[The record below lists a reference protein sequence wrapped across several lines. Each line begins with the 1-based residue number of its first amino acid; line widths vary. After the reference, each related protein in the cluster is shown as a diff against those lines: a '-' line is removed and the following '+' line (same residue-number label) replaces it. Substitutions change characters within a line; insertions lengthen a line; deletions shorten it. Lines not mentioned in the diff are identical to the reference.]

1 MARVHRVTWQKVKA
15 KLAVW
20 MGQLQVGP
28 LAARGIARGVHR
40 VAWLLLMAVLLLFWF
55 GAPTRYNLL
64 ALLLLGVSIV
74 AGAGLALLSVR
85 LLNTLSKPLLW
96 ACLLFVAVFT
106 FPFFFLGPFFLALA
120 GLSGVCVAA
129 LGYALGSPTEAPAWK
144 RITAGGFG
152 FTVLLGFTLALAL
165 DGWSVDEEICWQP
178 MVDEPLQIAAAEKA
192 EHSFTEFTYGPG
204 TDRHRPAFG
213 ANVRYQTESVD
224 ASKLLDGW
232 EGPAGWARSGF
243 WNTDAD
249 KLPLRGTVWLPDV
262 EGPLPIV
269 LIVHGNHSMEDY
281 SDDGYSYLGEMFA
294 RRGLIAVSVDQNMLN
309 SSISDSLSLF
319 DGGLEKENDAR
330 GWLLLEHLQ
339 QWRAWSKDPAHELF
353 AKADLD
359 KVVLIGHSRGGE
371 AVSEAAVFNRLP
383 AYPDDAT
390 LAFDYNF
397 GLRGVIAIA
406 PVDHQYS
413 PRGRATVMQDVNYLV
428 IHGSHDSDVTAFA
441 GSATFNRLTFD
452 ACADCFKAGFYLIG
466 ANHGQFNT
474 GWGAVDS
481 PTPFNW
487 LLNRHPLIEGT
498 LQRQVAQT
506 LFSAFIEAVIFGNS
520 QYQAFLADPHRA
532 TQRLPASVRFLS
544 QYQSA
549 ADRPLANFEEDADV
563 ASGTAAG
570 VTLSAQALSLWRE
583 AVVDLKW
590 RDTDSASV
598 LLGWSDQ
605 GVTDSKAPAY
615 SVLFEDA
622 VLVRSGDALTFD
634 LAMSESAPGDLEDY
648 ESPEVIDLTLLVRDR
663 SGQTAHLPLSK
674 RRVLLPQVQP
684 VLYKHAMFNSDADS
698 EVVMQR
704 YRFPLQEFVRQNP
717 ALNINE
723 ISEVRFQFDR
733 TAEGS
738 LWLDNIAFNSGLN

>member
-1 MARVHRVTWQKVKA
+1 VTWQKVKA

-20 MGQLQVGP
+20 ICQLQVGP
-28 LAARGIARGVHR
+28 QAALGITRAVHLAA
-40 VAWLLLMAVLLLFWF
+40 WLSLMAVLLIFWF
-55 GAPTRYNLL
+55 GAPTRFNLL
-64 ALLLLGVSIV
+64 ALLLLGVLIV

-85 LLNTLSKPLLW
+85 VLSAFSRPMLW
-96 ACLLFVAVFT
+96 ACLLFIAVFT

-120 GLSGVCVAA
+120 ALSGICVAA
-129 LGYALGSPTEAPAWK
+129 LGYALSSPTEAPGWK
-144 RITAGGFG
+144 RVTAGGSG
-152 FTVLLGFTLALAL
+152 VAVLLAFTLALAL
-165 DGWSVDEEICWQP
+165 DGWSVDEEIRWQP
-178 MVDEPLQIAAAEKA
+178 MVDEPLKIDSANKA

-213 ANVRYQTESVD
+213 TNVRYRTETVD

-243 WNTDAD
+243 WNAGAD
-249 KLPLRGTVWLPDV
+249 TLPLRGTVWLPDIV
-262 EGPLPIV
+262 GPLPIV

-281 SDDGYSYLGEMFA
+281 SDDGYAYLGKMFA

-330 GWLLLEHLQ
+330 GWLLLEHLK
-339 QWRAWSKDPAHELF
+339 QWRVWSKDPDHELF
-353 AKADLD
+353 ARADLD

-406 PVDHQYS
+406 PVDHQYD

-428 IHGSHDSDVTAFA
+428 IHGSHDSDVTAFV
-441 GSATFNRLTFD
+441 GSAAFNRLSFD

-481 PTPFNW
+481 PAPFNW
-487 LLNRHPLIEGT
+487 LLNRHPLIDGT

-506 LFSAFIEAVIFGNS
+506 LFSTFIEAVVFGNG
-520 QYQAFLADPHRA
+520 QHEAFLADPHRA
-532 TQRLPASVRFLS
+532 AQRLPASVRFLS

-549 ADRPLANFEEDADV
+549 ADRVVANFEEDADV
-563 ASGTAAG
+563 ASGSAPG
-570 VTLSAQALSLWRE
+570 ITLSAAALSLWRE
-583 AVVDLKW
+583 TVVDLKW
-590 RDTDSASV
+590 RDTDSVSV

-605 GVTDSKAPAY
+605 GATDGKAPAY
-615 SVLFEDA
+615 SVLFEDSS
-622 VLVRSGDALTFD
+622 LVRSTDVLTFD
-634 LAMSESAPGDLEDY
+634 LAMSESTPGDLEDY

-663 SGQTAHLPLSK
+663 SGHIAHLPLSK

-684 VLYKHAMFNSDADS
+684 VLYKHALFNSDADS

-704 YRFPLQEFVRQNP
+704 YRFPLQEFARQNP
-717 ALNINE
+717 ALDIDQITE
-723 ISEVRFQFDR
+723 LRFQFDR
-733 TAEGS
+733 TPQGS
-738 LWLDNIAFNSGLN
+738 LWLDNIALNSGLN

>member
-1 MARVHRVTWQKVKA
+1 MTWQNLKS
-15 KLAVW
+15 KLADW
-20 MGQLQVGP
+20 SRKLLVGP
-28 LAARGIARGVHR
+28 IAAQGIARAVHIA
-40 VAWLLLMAVLLLFWF
+40 AWLSLMAVLLLFWM

-64 ALLLLGVSIV
+64 ALLLLAVSIV
-74 AGAGLALLSVR
+74 AGAGLALVSVR
-85 LLNTLSKPLLW
+85 FLGAFSKPMLW
-96 ACLLFVAVFT
+96 ACLLFAAVFT
-106 FPFFFLGPFFLALA
+106 FPFFFLGPLFLALA
-120 GLSGVCVAA
+120 ALSGVCVAA
-129 LGYALGSPTEAPAWK
+129 LGYALSASTEASAWK
-144 RITAGGFG
+144 RVTAGGFG
-152 FTVLLGFTLALAL
+152 IAVLLVFALALAL
-165 DGWSVDEEICWQP
+165 DGWSVDEDIRWQP
-178 MVDEPLQIAAAEKA
+178 MVDEPLQIAAANEA
-192 EHSFTEFTYGPG
+192 EHSFTQFTYGPG
-204 TDRHRPAFG
+204 TDSHRSAFG
-213 ANVRYQTESVD
+213 DNVRYRTESVD

-232 EGPAGWARSGF
+232 EGLAGWARSGF
-243 WNTDAD
+243 WNTDPD
-249 KLPLRGTVWLPDV
+249 TLPLRGTVWLPDA

-281 SDDGYSYLGEMFA
+281 SDDGYAYLGEMLA

-309 SSISDSLSLF
+309 SSISNNLNLF

-330 GWLLLEHLQ
+330 GWLLLEHLK

-353 AKADLD
+353 ARADLD
-359 KVVLIGHSRGGE
+359 RVVLIGHSRGGE
-371 AVSEAAVFNRLP
+371 AVSEAVLFNRLP

-406 PVDHQYS
+406 PVDHQYN

-487 LLNRHPLIEGT
+487 LLNLHPLIDGI

-506 LFSAFIEAVIFGNS
+506 LFSAFIEAVVFGNT
-520 QYQAFLADPHRA
+520 QYQGFLADPHRA
-532 TQRLPASVRFLS
+532 AQRLPASVRFLS

-563 ASGTAAG
+563 ASGSAPG

-615 SVLFEDA
+615 SVLIEDTVPA
-622 VLVRSGDALTFD
+622 RSGDALTFD
-634 LAMSESAPGDLEDY
+634 LAMSESTPGDLQDY

-663 SGQTAHLPLSK
+663 AGHTAHLPLSK

-704 YRFPLQEFVRQNP
+704 YRFPLQEFARQNP
-717 ALNINE
+717 ALDASQIV
-723 ISEVRFQFDR
+723 EVRFQFDR
-733 TAEGS
+733 TPEGS
-738 LWLDNIAFNSGLN
+738 LWLDNVALNPGLN

>member
-1 MARVHRVTWQKVKA
+1 MTWQNIKS
-15 KLAVW
+15 KLAGW
-20 MGQLQVGP
+20 GRQLQVGP
-28 LAARGIARGVHR
+28 LAARGVARAVHLA
-40 VAWLLLMAVLLLFWF
+40 AWLLLTTLLLIFWL

-64 ALLLLGVSIV
+64 ALLFLGVSIV
-74 AGAGLALLSVR
+74 AGAGLTLLGVR
-85 LLNTLSKPLLW
+85 LLGTFSKPMLW

-106 FPFFFLGPFFLALA
+106 FPFFFLGPLFLALA

-129 LGYALGSPTEAPAWK
+129 MGYALSSPTEAPGWK
-144 RITAGGFG
+144 RLTAGGFG
-152 FTVLLGFTLALAL
+152 VAVLLTFTVALAL
-165 DGWSVDEEICWQP
+165 DGWSVDEEIRWQP
-178 MVDEPLQIAAAEKA
+178 MVDEPLQIASTNKA
-192 EHSFTEFTYGPG
+192 EHSFTQFTYGPG

-213 ANVRYQTESVD
+213 SNVRYKTESVD

-232 EGPAGWARSGF
+232 KGPAGWARSGF

-249 KLPLRGTVWLPDV
+249 TLPLRGTVWLPDV

-281 SDDGYSYLGEMFA
+281 SDDGYAYLGEMFA

-309 SSISDSLSLF
+309 SSISNSLSLF

-330 GWLLLEHLQ
+330 GWLLLEHLK

-353 AKADLD
+353 ARADLD
-359 KVVLIGHSRGGE
+359 RVVLIGHSRGGE

-406 PVDHQYS
+406 PVDHQYD

-428 IHGSHDSDVTAFA
+428 IHGSHDSDVTAFV
-441 GSATFNRLTFD
+441 GSAAFNRLNFAD
-452 ACADCFKAGFYLIG
+452 CADCFKAGFYLIG

-481 PTPFNW
+481 PAPFNW
-487 LLNRHPLIEGT
+487 LLNRHPLIDGA
-498 LQRQVAQT
+498 LQREVAQT
-506 LFSAFIEAVIFGNS
+506 LFSAFIEAVVFGNR
-520 QYQAFLADPHRA
+520 QYEALLADPHRA
-532 TQRLPASVRFLS
+532 APRLPAAVRYLS

-563 ASGTAAG
+563 ASGSAPGITLAAE
-570 VTLSAQALSLWRE
+570 ALSLWRE

-590 RDTDSASV
+590 RDTDSVSV

-615 SVLFEDA
+615 SVLFGDSAPVRLED
-622 VLVRSGDALTFD
+622 VLTFD
-634 LAMSESAPGDLEDY
+634 LAMSESTPGDLEDY

-663 SGQTAHLPLSK
+663 SGHVAHLPLSK
-674 RRVLLPQVQP
+674 RRVLLPQIKP

-704 YRFPLQEFVRQNP
+704 YRFPLQEFARQNP
-717 ALNINE
+717 ALDINQ
-723 ISEVRFQFDR
+723 IIEVRFQFDR
-733 TAEGS
+733 TPQGS
-738 LWLDNIAFNSGLN
+738 LWLDNIALNSSLN